1 VVTQWPHRIPTPGPR
16 RITVVSARRLLDTA
30 NLYFCAMM
38 AGLVGLLMG
47 GWGWFAPAAV
57 ASEAASI
64 HPGGI
69 QLRPGPRHPRRRR

>member
-1 VVTQWPHRIPTPGPR
+1 M
-16 RITVVSARRLLDTA
+16 SARHILDTA
-30 NLYFCAMM
+30 NLTFCAMM

-57 ASEAASI
+57 ACVAASI

-69 QLRPGPRHPRRRR
+69 RLRPGPRHPRRRR

>member
-1 VVTQWPHRIPTPGPR
+1 
-16 RITVVSARRLLDTA
+16 VSARHILNTA
-30 NLYFCAMM
+30 NLCFCAMM

-57 ASEAASI
+57 ACVAAWI

-69 QLRPGPRHPRRRR
+69 RLRPTGRRPRPRR